1 MQSAANCRSG
11 LAASCLQEERL
22 CVGGQTCLYLLQ
34 LLLEHHKEHWVT
46 VRRHF
51 KADRDRNM
59 ERYEHRLAALVPS
72 LPPDD
77 DAATAALAPMEL

>member
-1 MQSAANCRSG
+1 VQRTG
-11 LAASCLQEERL
+11 HSCLVCANETDSGRRAHDDTSL
-22 CVGGQTCLYLLQ
+22 HAMQ

-72 LPPDD
+72 LPPDED
-77 DAATAALAPMEL
+77 TTTVALAPMEL

>member
-1 MQSAANCRSG
+1 MGAKDAGSLQLAKQSVTRS
-11 LAASCLQEERL
+11 RR
-22 CVGGQTCLYLLQ
+22 LLQ

-51 KADRDRNM
+51 KADRDRSM

>member
-1 MQSAANCRSG
+1 M
-11 LAASCLQEERL
+11 
-22 CVGGQTCLYLLQ
+22 Q

-72 LPPDD
+72 LPPDED
-77 DAATAALAPMEL
+77 TATVALAPMEL